1 MKIIISMVIVMMSLN
16 GFACDVCGGP
26 SGLSSQGFLPNQQ
39 FHFVGIVSNYSQYQ
53 SQRNILLSDE
63 KEYSHET
70 FFKSA
75 LIGRWQAT
83 ERIAILGSIP
93 FAYNQQ
99 SRGDQLLTETGIGDI
114 SVMINTVVL
123 SKNDSIKA
131 HFLRLGAGLKGPTG
145 QYSHVALE
153 TNNLFPGTGAF
164 DFLASTNYMFRK
176 SKWGL
181 IQENQTRI
189 PTANSVD
196 YKYGLTV
203 NASLYGFYSK
213 SFQNSKELM
222 PFIGASLQ
230 WKDVDRINNIPV
242 AQQFN
247 GGTIITADAGVQAV
261 LPSWM
266 IHLKYSHPF
275 IQQLSNND
283 VLMTVGNIE
292 LGVRYLIKKN

>member
-1 MKIIISMVIVMMSLN
+1 MKIIISLMIVMMSLN
-16 GFACDVCGGP
+16 GIACDVCGGP

-39 FHFVGIVSNYSQYQ
+39 FHFVGIVSNFSQYQ

-63 KEYSHET
+63 KEHSDEI

-75 LIGRWQAT
+75 IIGRWQAT
-83 ERIAILGSIP
+83 EKIAILGSIP

-123 SKNDSIKA
+123 SKKDSVKTQ
-131 HFLRLGAGLKGPTG
+131 FFRVGAGLKGPTG
-145 QYSHVALE
+145 RYSHVALE

-164 DFLASTNYMFRK
+164 DILASTNYMYRRA
-176 SKWGL
+176 KWGL
-181 IQENQTRI
+181 IEENQARI
-189 PTANSVD
+189 PTSNSAD

-213 SFQNSKELM
+213 SFQKAKELM
-222 PFIGASLQ
+222 PFLGFGFQ
-230 WKDVDRINNIPV
+230 WKDVDRINKIPV

-247 GGTIITADAGVQAV
+247 GGTIFTADAGVQII
-261 LPSWM
+261 LPKWM
-266 IHLKYSHPF
+266 IHLKHGHPI
-275 IQQLSNND
+275 IQQLSNNE
-283 VLMTVGNIE
+283 VEMKVGNLE